1 MQNQRIRIRLKSF
14 DHSLIDASVREIV
27 DTVRRTG
34 AVVHGPV
41 PLPVSIERSTVLISP
56 HKYKDARDQ
65 FEIRTHKRLLDIV
78 QPTERTV
85 DSLARLNLATGIEIQ
100 ISIDSVD

>member
-34 AVVHGPV
+34 AVVRGPV
-41 PLPVSIERSTVLISP
+41 PLPVTIERSTVLASP

-78 QPTERTV
+78 EPTERTV
-85 DSLARLNLATGIEIQ
+85 DELARLNLATGVDIQ
-100 ISIDSVD
+100 ISIDSVE

>member
-34 AVVHGPV
+34 AVVRGPV

-78 QPTERTV
+78 EPTERTV